1 MLDVLTGIM
10 TFWVLPRSRRLKWR
24 RRLVSF
30 WHGLPVRR
38 RAKSVGGGLK
48 CHGPVKVTRHTVV
61 GEGVSFNGA
70 RILGTGNVV
79 FGNYVHSGEGLVIF
93 TRNHNY
99 NGGEAIPYDK
109 TYTVKDVTIGDFV
122 WIGAYVILL
131 PGTKIGEGAIIQA
144 GSVVHGEIPPM
155 AIAGGNPAKVFA
167 ERDRDHFLR
176 LKAEGRF
183 H

>member
-38 RAKSVGGGLK
+38 RAKSVGGGLT

-79 FGNYVHSGEGLVIF
+79 FGDYVHSGEGLVIF

-99 NGGEAIPYDK
+99 DGGEAIPYDR

-122 WIGAYVILL
+122 WIGAYVILFLKQGL
-131 PGTKIGEGAIIQA
+131 PYIGFNANMQQIITGFVLIGAVTIDIVKRK
-144 GSVVHGEIPPM
+144 VV
-155 AIAGGNPAKVFA
+155 K
-167 ERDRDHFLR
+167 
-176 LKAEGRF
+176 
-183 H
+183 